1 MFRTV
6 LIAATLAGG
15 IGAPPAMA
23 QGDAEAGETVFNRQ
37 CRACHQVGEG
47 ARNTAGPAL
56 TGVLDREIAS
66 TEGFRY
72 SPAFTAKKEEGFV
85 WTEEALTEYLANPRA
100 YIPGNR
106 MAFAGLR
113 SDEDIANMIAYLA
126 TFE

>member
-15 IGAPPAMA
+15 VGAPPAMA
-23 QGDAEAGETVFNRQ
+23 QGDAAAGEALFNRS

-56 TGVLDREIAS
+56 TGVIDREIAS

-72 SPAFTAKKEEGFV
+72 SPAFMEKKEEGFT

-106 MAFAGLR
+106 MAFPGLR
-113 SDEDIANMIAYLA
+113 SDEDVANMIAYLS